1 MLDGESGFAA
11 AFFSRVSVFFILV
24 RPVRAFARAGPC
36 RADRSLLF
44 FLDSISIRTG
54 ETDALR
60 FNTGGRVPAVLKAH
74 SNRST
79 GLSPNRLFAHFR
91 RNEILVF
98 FDRCA
103 PPANAGGPA
112 GGHRKGGRKRGVS
125 HRRTERAFS
134 FAPSFPIRASKRT
147 FDSTRSITRAI
158 KTIFSI
164 VCANAGARHI
174 LKNPKPARG
183 RVFAG

>member
-1 MLDGESGFAA
+1 IHKIRRQVTQS
-11 AFFSRVSVFFILV
+11 FSKA
-24 RPVRAFARAGPC
+24 P
-36 RADRSLLF
+36 
-44 FLDSISIRTG
+44 
-54 ETDALR
+54 R
-60 FNTGGRVPAVLKAH
+60 FSAMNL
-74 SNRST
+74 
-79 GLSPNRLFAHFR
+79 
-91 RNEILVF
+91 F

>member
-1 MLDGESGFAA
+1 PPDIHKIRRQVTQS
-11 AFFSRVSVFFILV
+11 FSKA
-24 RPVRAFARAGPC
+24 P
-36 RADRSLLF
+36 
-44 FLDSISIRTG
+44 
-54 ETDALR
+54 R
-60 FNTGGRVPAVLKAH
+60 FSAMNL
-74 SNRST
+74 
-79 GLSPNRLFAHFR
+79 
-91 RNEILVF
+91 F